1 MLIIKLIWM
10 LYAKLSALSRSI
22 NHLWVV
28 IVSLGVYL
36 LTAYSFRKDAGLLLI
51 DHFLLSSVWSKV
63 SLYNLSLFETFQ
75 VLLSWGDDCF
85 LWILRADIVI
95 LVSLR
100 ASNSISSW
108 SNCRSLILINQL
120 KLLLSSLILNHL
132 FHPLSI
138 FIKRNLYS
146 AIRITY
152 VKTWVIIL
160 LKTKLLLTLVT
171 LLWNS
176 RSEVI
181 LCNLFKPAAI

>member
-1 MLIIKLIWM
+1 MLIIKLIRM

-28 IVSLGVYL
+28 IVSLGIYL

-100 ASNSISSW
+100 ASNSISS
-108 SNCRSLILINQL
+108 
-120 KLLLSSLILNHL
+120 
-132 FHPLSI
+132 
-138 FIKRNLYS
+138 
-146 AIRITY
+146 
-152 VKTWVIIL
+152 
-160 LKTKLLLTLVT
+160 
-171 LLWNS
+171 
-176 RSEVI
+176 
-181 LCNLFKPAAI
+181 